1 MPQNYD
7 EDNHDTVNADAF
19 WRIVEIHMIKRGYGI
34 EADNAEPSL
43 LNWAPY
49 IGKKTRRNK
58 FLINTEH
65 RKVSR
70 HTQELEKDCRE
81 VTEERIL
88 ELLSQSKASDV
99 AKLPK
104 TLGLKNCGSKLDAI
118 MKIKSLIS
126 DNDEKFKKTF
136 SKLWGCSGGWL
147 SGTCPHGVVYVL
159 KFVLWAESP
168 RDYVD
173 VLLSMKFQPNIC
185 IIDMAHMVVA
195 HGNKRKPNIFSP
207 NDGYG

>member
-1 MPQNYD
+1 M
-7 EDNHDTVNADAF
+7 
-19 WRIVEIHMIKRGYGI
+19 
-34 EADNAEPSL
+34 
-43 LNWAPY
+43 LNRLCLV
-49 IGKKTRRNK
+49 GLHTLEKKTRRNK
-58 FLINTEH
+58 ILINTEH

-70 HTQELEKDCRE
+70 HTQELEKDCKE

-88 ELLSQSKASDV
+88 ELLNQSKASDK
-99 AKLPK
+99 AKLAK
-104 TLGLKNCGSKLDAI
+104 TLGLKNCGSKLYAI

-147 SGTCPHGVVYVL
+147 SGTCPHGVVYVV
-159 KFVLWAESP
+159 KFVLRAESP

-185 IIDMAHMVVA
+185 IINVSHMIVA
-195 HGNKRKPNIFSP
+195 QETKENQICFRQMTVWLVK
-207 NDGYG
+207 

>member
-1 MPQNYD
+1 MLN
-7 EDNHDTVNADAF
+7 
-19 WRIVEIHMIKRGYGI
+19 
-34 EADNAEPSL
+34 L

-70 HTQELEKDCRE
+70 HTQELKKDCRE

-99 AKLPK
+99 AKLAK

-126 DNDEKFKKTF
+126 DNDNYQQK
-136 SKLWGCSGGWL
+136 
-147 SGTCPHGVVYVL
+147 
-159 KFVLWAESP
+159 
-168 RDYVD
+168 
-173 VLLSMKFQPNIC
+173 
-185 IIDMAHMVVA
+185 
-195 HGNKRKPNIFSP
+195 
-207 NDGYG
+207 